1 MENLEQERLEPTPT
15 IGREE
20 PTEKY
25 RPSRQEALNQY
36 EINIQF
42 LSRGCVV
49 RVGCKSIA
57 FSSTDEAIQELDKYF
72 AKPYETQEAW
82 RKFLA

>member
-1 MENLEQERLEPTPT
+1 MENLEREIIPEPQQGCIKEKHVPT
-15 IGREE
+15 
-20 PTEKY
+20 
-25 RPSRQEALNQY
+25 RQEVLSQY

-42 LSRGCVV
+42 LSRGCII

-82 RKFLA
+82 RRFLA